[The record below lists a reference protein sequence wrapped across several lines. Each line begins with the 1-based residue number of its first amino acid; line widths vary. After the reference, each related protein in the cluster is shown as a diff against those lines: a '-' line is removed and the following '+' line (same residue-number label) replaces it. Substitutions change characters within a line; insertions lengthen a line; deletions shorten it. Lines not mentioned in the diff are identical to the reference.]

1 VDFLDLG
8 QRAVL
13 VRGDGTF
20 RVSLYK
26 VFLFQA
32 ITTAIKSGDLN
43 VEQSYKYRPMDT
55 YLIDKDR
62 WQREKGHL
70 LERAGLTEFTDPRV
84 RPQDAGQG
92 QRHI

>member
-1 VDFLDLG
+1 M
-8 QRAVL
+8 
-13 VRGDGTF
+13 VRNSATT
-20 RVSLYK
+20 SLYK

-70 LERAGLTEFTDPRV
+70 LERAGLTEFTDPASV
-84 RPQDAGQG
+84 LATLNSALTS
-92 QRHI
+92 